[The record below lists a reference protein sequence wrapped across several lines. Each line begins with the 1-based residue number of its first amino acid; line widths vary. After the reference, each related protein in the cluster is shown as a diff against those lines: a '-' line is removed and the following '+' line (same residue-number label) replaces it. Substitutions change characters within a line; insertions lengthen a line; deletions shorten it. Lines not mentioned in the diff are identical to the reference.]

1 MKIGHSIKTGLSFGL
16 TSGII
21 TTLGLMIGLDAGT
34 HSRLAVLGGIIV
46 IAVAD
51 GLADAMSI
59 HISEESEG
67 THTAL
72 QVWKSAAAA
81 FFSKA
86 VLTLSFAVIVLAF
99 ELPTAIIISL
109 VWGTLLLT
117 TLSYGLAKLEK
128 AVAWKVI
135 AEHLAIATFVIVVS
149 FLVGNWVSINFGGI

>member
-1 MKIGHSIKTGLSFGL
+1 MGHSIKTGLSFGL

-67 THTAL
+67 THTTS
-72 QVWKSAAAA
+72 QVWKSAAAT

-86 VLTLSFAVIVLAF
+86 VLTLSFAVIVLSF
-99 ELPTAIIISL
+99 ELQTAIMISL
-109 VWGTLLLT
+109 GWGALLLIV
-117 TLSYGLAKLEK
+117 LSYGLAKLEK
-128 AVAWKVI
+128 AAPWKVI
-135 AEHLAIATFVIVVS
+135 AEHLVIATFVIAVS
-149 FLVGNWVSINFGGI
+149 FLVGSWVSINLG